1 MGIGMIVSI
10 VFLGIGLYSTV
21 KKRSLGC
28 AWIVG
33 AVIGLWVFLF
43 FDKKA
48 DTFFG
53 LIITFLIVGGMAAVF
68 FLSNER
74 VRGEVSYEETIVS
87 VAVPLKKKES
97 NVVDFCEYR
106 RKLADEPQM

>member
-10 VFLGIGLYSTV
+10 VFLGIGLYSAA

-28 AWIVG
+28 AWILG

-53 LIITFLIVGGMAAVF
+53 LMTAFLLVGAMAAIF
-68 FLSNER
+68 FLSKER
-74 VRGEVSYEETIVS
+74 ACGEVSYEETTIS
-87 VAVPLKKKES
+87 VAVPLKKTEN

-106 RKLADEPQM
+106 RALAEEPQM